1 MEIEFTTRN
10 EKQLLA
16 AEYWVDDTV
25 EEILYGGAKGGG
37 KSFLGASLIFGNALI
52 YPETHYYIARRELID
67 LRRYTIPTIHEVFR
81 DGFQIPFDRYCTYN
95 GQDHVF
101 NLKNKSKVFLIAC
114 EDRPSDPLF
123 ERFGSMQMTQ
133 GWNEEG
139 GEIPE
144 AAKANLW
151 LSIGRWNNQKYGLKK
166 KQLTTANPKKGWMKR
181 DFVDPFKQGL
191 LPPTRRYIQAFATDN
206 PYLSADY
213 VKSLSEEKDT
223 VRRERLWEGNW
234 DYNEDRDSLVSYD
247 ALTDCFTNTIV
258 KSNQN
263 YLIVDVARLGRDFT
277 VFSFWHGLECYR
289 IEKYGRQTT
298 DVTEQ
303 KIKDFAA
310 IEHIPYSNILID
322 EDGIGG
328 GVVDHLVGVKGYTGN
343 STPFLTASQIRER
356 QSRALHDLVPKTVY
370 ANLKAQCGWKVAE
383 LINEHGLALKVPDY
397 RDAIMEELTAQLR
410 DRSPELESKKFLR
423 AKDSVK
429 EEIGHSPDIGD
440 TIIMR
445 AYFEL
450 LGEQSSISEPQRQQ
464 VQEDQRLRFAR
475 VKKNRVINSN
485 K

>member
-1 MEIEFTTRN
+1 M
-10 EKQLLA
+10 
-16 AEYWVDDTV
+16 
-25 EEILYGGAKGGG
+25 
-37 KSFLGASLIFGNALI
+37 
-52 YPETHYYIARRELID
+52 
-67 LRRYTIPTIHEVFR
+67 FR
-81 DGFQIPFDRYCTYN
+81 DGFKIPFDKYCTYN

-123 ERFGSMQMTQ
+123 ERFGSMQMTG

-144 AAKANLW
+144 AANANLW
-151 LSIGRWNNQKYGLKK
+151 LSIGRWNNAKYGLKK

-206 PYLSADY
+206 PYLPADY
-213 VKSLSEEKDT
+213 VKSLAEEKDK
-223 VRRERLWEGNW
+223 VRRERLFEGNW
-234 DYNEDRDSLVSYD
+234 DYNEDMDSLISYD
-247 ALTDCFTNTIV
+247 ALSDCFTNTIV
-258 KSNQN
+258 KNGRK
-263 YLIVDVARLGRDFT
+263 YMIVDVARLGRDYT
-277 VFSFWHGLECYR
+277 VFSFWNGLELYR
-289 IEKYGRQTT
+289 IEKFGKQSTAE
-298 DVTEQ
+298 TEQ

-310 IEHIPYSNILID
+310 MEQIPYSQILID

-328 GVVDHLVGVKGYTGN
+328 GVVDHLLGVKGFTAN

-356 QSRALHDLVPKTVY
+356 QSRALHDLVPKTIFS
-370 ANLKAQCGWKVAE
+370 NLKAQCGWKTAE
-383 LINEHGLALKVPDY
+383 LVNEHKMSIKVPDY
-397 RDAIMEELTAQLR
+397 RDEIMEEMTAQLR
-410 DRSPELESKKFLR
+410 DRSPDAESKKLLR

-429 EEIGHSPDIGD
+429 EEIGRSPDIGD

-450 LGEQSSISEPQRQQ
+450 MSEQGGDTEPERRR
-464 VQEDQRLRFAR
+464 VQEEQKVRFAR
-475 VKKNRVINSN
+475 TKKKRSSNSN